1 MLLLVKIFEEKKSC
15 KFKLQIKCIK
25 IKIALYPDRPT
36 FARNVDD
43 GLNWTELRPE
53 ITITEM

>member
-1 MLLLVKIFEEKKSC
+1 M
-15 KFKLQIKCIK
+15 QIKCIK

-36 FARNVDD
+36 FARNMDD
-43 GLNWTELRPE
+43 GLNWTKLRPE